1 VRRVVTIHS
10 KIIGLSAVL
19 VLAACGSCGGAPPT
33 RVERDDRVGRQV
45 LVPEKPG
52 EANHR
57 IAQPGDFVLESAQLH
72 VLIGGPGRRPLERGT
87 VLDLRLRG
95 TATDQSLSH
104 WSFALR
110 ANDRDVSLALNG
122 MHLVERDDRPVVRVM
137 TVAKLGQRVIHV
149 DREIALS
156 PVEGVLNVATSIWA
170 DEGEPIEGLRV
181 VERLDWDGATP
192 FAPGVGEV
200 VDEEVHRVPWVA
212 RDGRASAVMLGYL
225 NGAMHVRTTFQ
236 PHGAEL
242 LPGTT
247 RVLSPQG
254 TMTPGTAL
262 RLQAFATLAH
272 YGVSDAVRRFGWAR
286 GKPFPEVSAYLP
298 YVPAGT
304 LVRVYDAAGAVQVRG
319 RPGPDGT
326 VIMTL
331 PDATPGTTATPGTS
345 KPGVMTIAA
354 TAWGHAATPP
364 VRVTAGQAVTL
375 RIPKGGRVHVVVRD
389 VAGRTMPGRIRFE
402 SLDNP
407 RKKID
412 LGPDHNAGGARD
424 SVITIDGDIEVPL
437 MPGRFLVRVTRG
449 PEYSMVEETVEV
461 TESFQPQVGARLEL
475 LVDPG
480 AWIGSDFHL
489 HSEPSPDSQV
499 TLEDRVAGL
508 VAEGVRFAVPT
519 DHDHV
524 TSLAAAI
531 KKLGVKGFGTV
542 SGLEVTTGE
551 PVIGHFNAYPYPIDP
566 SLPGNGAF
574 QHRGLDAQQ
583 IFAGLHAVATNP
595 LVQVNHPRMEHGIGY
610 FDAYAYDPRTG
621 ESKPG
626 FSTEYDVLE
635 VWNGFDLAR
644 PDVFERVFQDWL
656 AILSRGQRLVGAGNS
671 DSHTV
676 RSQWV
681 GYPRTY
687 VYAPEGQDV
696 PDAVMT
702 SLRAG
707 RVFVSNGP
715 FLEATIDNRGPGEIV
730 TPTRGNVTLQVRVRA
745 VPWMDVTTLECWVGG
760 QLVHTE
766 PVAPKMPKVTKATR
780 NGPAPLPP
788 VIRMLKAIKLP
799 VTADTFIVVRV
810 SGTKPM
816 DAFFGRNAIPPVAFT
831 NPIFVDADSDGRLP
845 WFPPPPEP
853 DASVPL
859 DAAID
864 PPTAPVAPAP
874 TKHTHAAGVPHT
886 H

>member
-1 VRRVVTIHS
+1 M
-10 KIIGLSAVL
+10 
-19 VLAACGSCGGAPPT
+19 
-33 RVERDDRVGRQV
+33 

-57 IAQPGDFVLESAQLH
+57 IAQPGDFVLESTELH

-110 ANDRDVSLALNG
+110 ANDRDVSLTLNG

-225 NGAMHVRTTFQ
+225 NGAIHVRTTFQ

-286 GKPFPEVSAYLP
+286 GKPFPEVSVYLP

-326 VIMTL
+326 VILTL
-331 PDATPGTTATPGTS
+331 PDAPTETTAPTETS
-345 KPGVMTIAA
+345 KPAIATIAA

-375 RIPKGGRVHVVVRD
+375 RIPKGGHVHVVVRD
-389 VAGRTMPGRIRFE
+389 AAGRTMPGRIRFE

-449 PEYSMVEETVEV
+449 PEYSMVEEAVEV
-461 TESFQPQVGARLEL
+461 TESFQPQVGARLD
-475 LVDPG
+475 LVIDPG

-489 HSEPSPDSQV
+489 HSAPSPDSQV

-531 KKLGVKGFGTV
+531 KKLGVTGFGTV
-542 SGLEVTTGE
+542 SGLEVTTSE
-551 PVIGHFNAYPYPIDP
+551 PVIGHFNAYPYPLDP
-566 SLPGNGAF
+566 GLPGNGAF

-621 ESKPG
+621 EAKPG

-656 AILSRGQRLVGAGNS
+656 AILSRGQRLVGTGNS

-696 PDAVMT
+696 PDAVMS

-730 TPTRGNVTLQVRVRA
+730 TPTRGTVTLQVRVRA
-745 VPWMDVTTLECWVGG
+745 VPWMDVTKLECFVGG

-766 PVAPKMPKVTKATR
+766 PVSPKMPKAKR
-780 NGPAPLPP
+780 NAPAPLPP

-799 VTADTFIVVRV
+799 VTADTFVVVRV
-810 SGTKPM
+810 TGTRPM

-859 DAAID
+859 DAAT
-864 PPTAPVAPAP
+864 PTTVPATPVAPVAPAP
-874 TKHTHAAGVPHT
+874 IKHTHPDGVPHT